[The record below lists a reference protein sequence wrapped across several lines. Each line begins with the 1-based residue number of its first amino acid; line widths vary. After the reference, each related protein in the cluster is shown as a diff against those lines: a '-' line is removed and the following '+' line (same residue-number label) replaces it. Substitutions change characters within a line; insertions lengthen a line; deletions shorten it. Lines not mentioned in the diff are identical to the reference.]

1 MSTTE
6 EPVAAGP
13 AGPPLPVVPDPVDDG
28 LARPRDFAARY
39 GAGVTRGLVLGGG
52 GIVFVAWQLAYLR
65 ALEERGVRVG
75 DADRIVGTSA
85 GSVVATLVASGK
97 LRRAHF
103 QVETLA
109 KLPQL
114 IAAMAPAQD
123 LRRSQ
128 LVALHRFWT
137 ATDDDPDTV
146 RDIGRAALAAVT
158 PDVGTLPRSL
168 SLILAR
174 RRWPSPALHITAVDA
189 YSGERCVITEAAG
202 VPVHRA
208 AAASS
213 SVPGVFAP
221 QPILDRRCMDGG
233 AAGSGT
239 HPDLVAGADRAL
251 VLALADNGAV
261 GLATSAPGAFAAGID
276 ALIASGTRVEVRT
289 SRLPRDTMLMDPRQV
304 PAALALGAEQGAED
318 ADAIGAFLA

>member
-1 MSTTE
+1 MATV
-6 EPVAAGP
+6 PV
-13 AGPPLPVVPDPVDDG
+13 PVVPDPVDDG
-28 LARPRDFAARY
+28 LAWPRDFGARY
-39 GAGVTRGLVLGGG
+39 GDGVRRGLVLGGG

-128 LVALHRFWT
+128 LVALHAFWT
-137 ATDDDPDTV
+137 ADNDRPETV
-146 RDIGRAALAAVT
+146 QSIGRAALAAVT
-158 PDVGTLPRSL
+158 PEVGTLPRSL
-168 SLILAR
+168 ALILAR
-174 RRWPSPALHITAVDA
+174 RRWPAPSLHITAVDA
-189 YSGERCVITEAAG
+189 FTGERCVITAAAG

-221 QPILDRRCMDGG
+221 QPVLDRRCMDGG

-239 HPDLVAGADRAL
+239 HPDLVAGAERAV
-251 VLALADNGAV
+251 VLALADNGDQ
-261 GLATSAPGAFAAGID
+261 GLATAAPGAFAAGIE
-276 ALIASGTRVEVRT
+276 ALRASGTAVEVRT
-289 SRLPRDTMLMDPRQV
+289 SRLPRDTMLMDPREV
-304 PAALALGAEQGAED
+304 PAALALGEEQGAED
-318 ADAIGAFLA
+318 ADALRAFLA

>member
-1 MSTTE
+1 M
-6 EPVAAGP
+6 P
-13 AGPPLPVVPDPVDDG
+13 APDGPPSRSAPPIPVVPDPVDDG
-28 LARPRDFAARY
+28 LARPRDFGARY
-39 GAGVTRGLVLGGG
+39 GAGVARGLVLGGG

-114 IAAMAPAQD
+114 IAAMAPAQE

-128 LVALHRFWT
+128 LVALHAFWT
-137 ATDDDPDTV
+137 ATDDRPETV
-146 RDIGRAALAAVT
+146 QAIGRAALAAVT
-158 PDVGTLPRSL
+158 PDVATLPRSL
-168 SLILAR
+168 SLLLAR
-174 RRWPSPALHITAVDA
+174 RRWPSAALHVTAADA
-189 YSGERCVITEAAG
+189 YTGERCVITEAAG

-213 SVPGVFAP
+213 SVPGLFAP
-221 QPILDRRCMDGG
+221 QPVLDRRCMDGG

-239 HPDLVAGADRAL
+239 HPDLVAGAERAL
-251 VLALADNGAV
+251 VLALADNGDV
-261 GLATSAPGAFAAGID
+261 GLATSPPGAFAAGIE
-276 ALIASGTRVEVRT
+276 ALAASGTRVEVRT
-289 SRLPRDTMLMDPRQV
+289 SRLPADTMLMDPHQV
-304 PAALALGAEQGAED
+304 PTALALGAQQGAED
-318 ADAIGAFLA
+318 AEAIGGFWA

>member
-1 MSTTE
+1 MS
-6 EPVAAGP
+6 
-13 AGPPLPVVPDPVDDG
+13 GPPIPAVPEATDDG
-28 LARPRDFAARY
+28 LARPRDFDARY
-39 GAGVTRGLVLGGG
+39 GAGVRRALVLGGG

-65 ALEERGVRVG
+65 ALEEHGVRIG

-85 GSVVATLVASGK
+85 GSVVATIVASGR
-97 LRRAHF
+97 LRRAAF

-109 KLPQL
+109 KLPQV

-128 LVALHRFWT
+128 LVALHAFWT
-137 ATDDDPDTV
+137 ATDDRPETV
-146 RDIGRAALAAVT
+146 RAIGRAALAAVT

-168 SLILAR
+168 QVVLAR
-174 RRWPSPALHITAVDA
+174 RRWPSPALHVTAVDA
-189 YSGERCVITEAAG
+189 YTGERCVITESAG

-239 HPDLVAGADRAL
+239 HPDLVAGAERAL
-251 VLALADNGAV
+251 VLALADNGDV
-261 GLATSAPGAFAAGID
+261 GLATSAPGSFARGID
-276 ALIASGTRVEVRT
+276 ALRASGTAVEVRT
-289 SRLPRDTMLMDPRQV
+289 SRLPRDTMLMDPREV
-304 PAALALGAEQGAED
+304 PGALALGAEQGA
-318 ADAIGAFLA
+318 ADAAVVGAFFA

>member
-1 MSTTE
+1 VAPA
-6 EPVAAGP
+6 PVP
-13 AGPPLPVVPDPVDDG
+13 EVPPPIDDG
-28 LARPRDFAARY
+28 LARPRDFDARY
-39 GAGVTRGLVLGGG
+39 GAGVRRALVLGGG

-65 ALEERGVRVG
+65 ALQERGVPVG

-85 GSVVATLVASGK
+85 GSVVATIVASGR

-114 IAAMAPAQD
+114 VAAMAPAQD

-128 LVALHRFWT
+128 LVALEKFWAADNDRPET
-137 ATDDDPDTV
+137 I
-146 RDIGRAALAAVT
+146 REIGRAALAAVT

-168 SLILAR
+168 QVVLAR
-174 RRWPSPALHITAVDA
+174 RRWPGPALQVTAVDA

-208 AAASS
+208 VAASS

-239 HPDLVAGADRAL
+239 HPDLVAGAERAV
-251 VLALADNGAV
+251 VLALTDHGDL
-261 GLATSAPGAFAAGID
+261 GIATSAPGSFAQGID
-276 ALIASGTRVEVRT
+276 ALRATGTRVTVHT
-289 SRLPRDTMLMDPRQV
+289 SRLPADTMLMDPREI
-304 PAALALGAEQGAED
+304 PAALALGAQQGAED
-318 ADAIGAFLA
+318 ADAIGAFLGP

>member
-1 MSTTE
+1 MRAP
-6 EPVAAGP
+6 PVP
-13 AGPPLPVVPDPVDDG
+13 EVPDPVDDG

-39 GAGVTRGLVLGGG
+39 GAGVRRALVLGGG

-85 GSVVATLVASGK
+85 GSVVATVVASGRV
-97 LRRAHF
+97 RRAHF

-114 IAAMAPAQD
+114 ISVMAPAQG

-128 LVALHRFWT
+128 LVALHAFWT
-137 ATDDDPDTV
+137 AGDDRPETV
-146 RDIGRAALAAVT
+146 QAIGRAALAAVT

-168 SLILAR
+168 QVLLAR
-174 RRWPSPALHITAVDA
+174 RRWPGPALWVTAVDA
-189 YSGERCVITEAAG
+189 FTGERCVITESAG

-208 AAASS
+208 VAASS

-251 VLALADNGAV
+251 VLALADHGDV
-261 GLATSAPGAFAAGID
+261 GVATSAPGSFAEGIAALEAAGT
-276 ALIASGTRVEVRT
+276 AVAVRT
-289 SRLPRDTMLMDPRQV
+289 SRLPSDTLLMDPRAV
-304 PAALALGAEQGAED
+304 PTALALGAEQGAED
-318 ADAIGAFLA
+318 ADTIGAFLA